1 MRYELLLQP
10 AVSDQ
15 PLDLAAL
22 EQALLA
28 RGGALGEA
36 KAWKLKAGEV
46 ELGQFCEGGK
56 PVALEVK
63 VPLSD
68 KVELLGEA
76 LKAAAELA
84 QSCSLKLVDPQL
96 GRVVGEKDDAAVCEQ
111 FLRTARYAGE
121 MVGLSEAVGASFQAP
136 STGVRPMTKVL
147 IGLGAILV
155 LLYWVV
161 DLLGNSF

>member
-10 AVSDQ
+10 SAPDQ

-22 EQALLA
+22 AQALLE
-28 RGGALGEA
+28 RGGSLEGA

-46 ELGQFCEGGK
+46 ELGELREGGQ

-63 VPLSD
+63 VPLSHR
-68 KVELLGEA
+68 VELLGEA

-84 QSCSLKLVDPQL
+84 QSCQLKLVDPQL
-96 GRVVGEKDDAAVCEQ
+96 GRVVGEKDDGVVSEQ

-121 MVGLSEAVGASFQAP
+121 MVGLTEAVGASFQPPP
-136 STGVRPMTKVL
+136 SGLQPMTKVL
-147 IGLGAILV
+147 IGLGAIAV

-161 DLLGNSF
+161 DLIGNNF